1 MTLQELYTLIGGN
14 YAHAQQIMKMDK
26 MIDKYVRRLKSSGVY
41 DQLTSAA
48 ETMDAGKL
56 FESAH
61 AMKGVCANLGLDD
74 LAAAAEIITEEFRP
88 ENSRKLSDEEVKEK
102 LSEISSM
109 FQKTLA
115 GIEQYENG

>member
-14 YAHAQQIMKMDK
+14 YAHAQQIMRMDK
-26 MIDKYVRRLKSSGVY
+26 MIDKYIRKLKNSGVEI
-41 DQLTSAA
+41 QLA
-48 ETMDAGKL
+48 EAGEAMDAQKL

-74 LAAAAEIITEEFRP
+74 LADRAETITEEFRP
-88 ENSRKLSDEEVKEK
+88 GNSRKLSDEEVKEK
-102 LSEISSM
+102 LTEISSM

>member
-115 GIEQYENG
+115 GIDQYENG